1 MLCIRSVDMKKLS
14 VPPSA
19 RPKVSHCTFTNV
31 SDEDPEDGDHITVRS
46 DEEMQDMFAA
56 VSQNCEGLF
65 ALTVH
70 LPRVSGQLI

>member
-1 MLCIRSVDMKKLS
+1 M
-14 VPPSA
+14 
-19 RPKVSHCTFTNV
+19 FTTV

>member
-19 RPKVSHCTFTNV
+19 RPQVSHCTFTTV

-56 VSQNCEGLF
+56 VSQNCE
-65 ALTVH
+65 VKIVCCEM
-70 LPRVSGQLI
+70 LPYFWAVQ